1 MNYKRVLIAIAFA
14 FGGTVSAAPN
24 ETFEGASQAG
34 SRYFSHDP
42 LGLVDYGNGNVRYT
56 ASWAGGA
63 RFVAV
68 MRYGQPGLGQPGLGQ
83 PDLGHFNL
91 GQPNLEVHNITAPVP
106 EPETYALMM
115 AGLFVVSFVAKRRA
129 ARRSR

>member
-1 MNYKRVLIAIAFA
+1 MNYKRVLIAVAFA

-34 SRYFSHDP
+34 SRYLSHDP

-68 MRYGQPGLGQPGLGQ
+68 MRYGQPDLGQPGLGQ
-83 PDLGHFNL
+83 V
-91 GQPNLEVHNITAPVP
+91 QPHVETHNITAPVP
-106 EPETYALMM
+106 EPQTYALML

-129 ARRSR
+129 ALRPR